1 MPNIA
6 VLDCMGALC
15 PTPII
20 QLSKAVRELS
30 SGSTLIL
37 KADDPATKS
46 DLMAWSRL
54 TGNSVSVIE
63 KNNLSPS
70 TMRKVYT
77 M

>member
-1 MPNIA
+1 
-6 VLDCMGALC
+6 MGALC

-54 TGNSVSVIE
+54 TGNSVSVIDE
-63 KNNLSPS
+63 TSFAITKA
-70 TMRKVYT
+70 
-77 M
+77 

>member
-1 MPNIA
+1 MPDIA

-54 TGNSVSVIE
+54 TGNSVSVIDE
-63 KNNLSPS
+63 TSFAITKA
-70 TMRKVYT
+70 
-77 M
+77 